1 MYLLKALSF
10 TTLAVLFSLIFI
22 GGYVSASGVG
32 LTCPDWPLCPQGLV
46 PHEDFI
52 IEYIHRSVAATT
64 GMLVIATMAFTLK
77 SKDAPRGM
85 KIASIIAAGTVI
97 GQITLGAI
105 VIVERLHAI
114 LVTAH
119 LGLGLVLFSM
129 VLMTLLYALKID
141 NQRIKTTAMSSNLSA
156 SKETNTNDNCR
167 AMIYTDRCRY
177 YHTIRC
183 IDDSLLQCRS
193 WYYCHFS
200 S

>member
-1 MYLLKALSF
+1 MQLLKALSF

-32 LTCPDWPLCPQGLV
+32 LTCPDWPLCPQGLL

-77 SKDAPRGM
+77 SRAAPRGM
-85 KIASIIAAGTVI
+85 KIASIIAAGAVI

-105 VIVERLHAI
+105 VIVERLHAV

-119 LGLGLVLFSM
+119 LALGLVLFSM
-129 VLMTLLYALKID
+129 VLITVLFSFKLDSNNKNKRISTSAISSSDSSFHED
-141 NQRIKTTAMSSNLSA
+141 N
-156 SKETNTNDNCR
+156 
-167 AMIYTDRCRY
+167 
-177 YHTIRC
+177 
-183 IDDSLLQCRS
+183 
-193 WYYCHFS
+193 
-200 S
+200 

>member
-1 MYLLKALSF
+1 MHLLKALSF

-32 LTCPDWPLCPQGLV
+32 LTCPDWPLCPQGLL

-77 SKDAPRGM
+77 SRAAPRGM
-85 KIASIIAAGTVI
+85 KIASIIAAGAVI

-105 VIVERLHAI
+105 VIVERLHAV

-119 LGLGLVLFSM
+119 LALGLVLFSM
-129 VLMTLLYALKID
+129 VLITVLFSFKLDSNNKNKRISTSAISSSDSSFHED
-141 NQRIKTTAMSSNLSA
+141 N
-156 SKETNTNDNCR
+156 
-167 AMIYTDRCRY
+167 
-177 YHTIRC
+177 
-183 IDDSLLQCRS
+183 
-193 WYYCHFS
+193 
-200 S
+200 

>member
-1 MYLLKALSF
+1 MHLLKALSF

-32 LTCPDWPLCPQGLV
+32 LTCPDWPLCPQGLL

-77 SKDAPRGM
+77 SRAVPRGM
-85 KIASIIAAGTVI
+85 KIASIIAAGAVI

-105 VIVERLHAI
+105 VIVERLHAV

-119 LGLGLVLFSM
+119 LALGLVLFSM
-129 VLMTLLYALKID
+129 VLITVLFSFKLDSNNKNKRISTSAISSSDSSFHED
-141 NQRIKTTAMSSNLSA
+141 N
-156 SKETNTNDNCR
+156 
-167 AMIYTDRCRY
+167 
-177 YHTIRC
+177 
-183 IDDSLLQCRS
+183 
-193 WYYCHFS
+193 
-200 S
+200 

>member
-1 MYLLKALSF
+1 MHLLKALSF

-129 VLMTLLYALKID
+129 VLMTLLYAFKID
-141 NQRIKTTAMSSNLSA
+141 NQRIKTSAISSNLSA
-156 SKETNTNDNCR
+156 SKDK
-167 AMIYTDRCRY
+167 Y
-177 YHTIRC
+177 Y
-183 IDDSLLQCRS
+183 
-193 WYYCHFS
+193 
-200 S
+200 

>member
-32 LTCPDWPLCPQGLV
+32 LTCPDWPMCPQGLV

-85 KIASIIAAGTVI
+85 KIASIIAAGAVI

-114 LVTAH
+114 LVTSH

-129 VLMTLLYALKID
+129 VLMTMLYAFKID
-141 NQRIKTTAMSSNLSA
+141 KQRIQTTAISSNLS
-156 SKETNTNDNCR
+156 SSTKDNNS
-167 AMIYTDRCRY
+167 YK
-177 YHTIRC
+177 
-183 IDDSLLQCRS
+183 
-193 WYYCHFS
+193 
-200 S
+200 

>member
-32 LTCPDWPLCPQGLV
+32 LTCPDWPMCPQGLM

-77 SKDAPRGM
+77 SKAAPRGM
-85 KIASIIAAGTVI
+85 KIASIIAAGAVI

-114 LVTAH
+114 LVTSH

-129 VLMTLLYALKID
+129 VLMTMLYAFKID
-141 NQRIKTTAMSSNLSA
+141 KQRRIETTAISSNLS
-156 SKETNTNDNCR
+156 STKDNNNN
-167 AMIYTDRCRY
+167 YKK
-177 YHTIRC
+177 
-183 IDDSLLQCRS
+183 
-193 WYYCHFS
+193 
-200 S
+200 

>member
-129 VLMTLLYALKID
+129 VLMTLLYSFKID
-141 NQRIKTTAMSSNLSA
+141 NQRIKTSAISSNLSA
-156 SKETNTNDNCR
+156 SKDK
-167 AMIYTDRCRY
+167 Y
-177 YHTIRC
+177 Y
-183 IDDSLLQCRS
+183 
-193 WYYCHFS
+193 
-200 S
+200 

>member
-32 LTCPDWPLCPQGLV
+32 LTCPDWPMCPQGLM

-77 SKDAPRGM
+77 SKYAPRGM
-85 KIASIIAAGTVI
+85 KIASIIAAGAVI

-129 VLMTLLYALKID
+129 VLMTMLYAFKID
-141 NQRIKTTAMSSNLSA
+141 KQRRIETTAISSNLS
-156 SKETNTNDNCR
+156 STKDHDN
-167 AMIYTDRCRY
+167 YKK
-177 YHTIRC
+177 
-183 IDDSLLQCRS
+183 
-193 WYYCHFS
+193 
-200 S
+200 

>member
-1 MYLLKALSF
+1 MFLLKALSF

-52 IEYIHRSVAATT
+52 IEYVHRSVAATT

-77 SKDAPRGM
+77 SKDASRGM
-85 KIASIIAAGTVI
+85 KIASIIAAGAVI

-129 VLMTLLYALKID
+129 VLMTMLYAFKID
-141 NQRIKTTAMSSNLSA
+141 KQRIETTTISSNLS
-156 SKETNTNDNCR
+156 STKDNN
-167 AMIYTDRCRY
+167 YK
-177 YHTIRC
+177 
-183 IDDSLLQCRS
+183 
-193 WYYCHFS
+193 
-200 S
+200 

>member
-1 MYLLKALSF
+1 MQLLKSLSF

-32 LTCPDWPLCPQGLV
+32 LTCPDWPLCPQGLL

-77 SKDAPRGM
+77 SRAAPRGM
-85 KIASIIAAGTVI
+85 KIASIIAAGAVI

-105 VIVERLHAI
+105 VIVERLHAV

-119 LGLGLVLFSM
+119 LALGLVLFSM
-129 VLMTLLYALKID
+129 VLITVLFSFKLDSNNKNKRISTSAIPSSDSSFHED
-141 NQRIKTTAMSSNLSA
+141 N
-156 SKETNTNDNCR
+156 
-167 AMIYTDRCRY
+167 
-177 YHTIRC
+177 
-183 IDDSLLQCRS
+183 
-193 WYYCHFS
+193 
-200 S
+200 

>member
-1 MYLLKALSF
+1 MSLLKALSF

-129 VLMTLLYALKID
+129 VLMTTLYAFKIE
-141 NQRIKTTAMSSNLSA
+141 NKRSETTAAVTSISSSD
-156 SKETNTNDNCR
+156 SSSTRT
-167 AMIYTDRCRY
+167 TDAP
-177 YHTIRC
+177 
-183 IDDSLLQCRS
+183 ID
-193 WYYCHFS
+193 
-200 S
+200 

>member
-46 PHEDFI
+46 PHEDFL

-77 SKDAPRGM
+77 SKDAPKGM

-141 NQRIKTTAMSSNLSA
+141 NQRTKTTTISSNLSA
-156 SKETNTNDNCR
+156 SKDN
-167 AMIYTDRCRY
+167 
-177 YHTIRC
+177 
-183 IDDSLLQCRS
+183 
-193 WYYCHFS
+193 
-200 S
+200 

>member
-156 SKETNTNDNCR
+156 SKDK
-167 AMIYTDRCRY
+167 Y
-177 YHTIRC
+177 
-183 IDDSLLQCRS
+183 
-193 WYYCHFS
+193 
-200 S
+200 